1 VPEQQS
7 DLLGY
12 WNKTGPSPVWWVKGD
27 CAMSDD
33 ENQRRFERVAM
44 PHLDAAYNL
53 ARWLTRDDHD
63 AQDVMQEAMLRAM
76 RYVDGFRGGS
86 ARPWLLQI
94 VRHTCYS
101 WLKENRPQESV
112 TLDDADDAWLDIAA
126 PASDEPPS
134 LAMRKADRLQIN
146 EAIAGLPVIYREVLV
161 LRELEDLPYSDIA
174 RIAEI
179 PIGTVMS
186 RLARARGLMRAA
198 LLPSARPVLR
208 PVPRSTSGGNAS

>member
-1 VPEQQS
+1 
-7 DLLGY
+7 
-12 WNKTGPSPVWWVKGD
+12 
-27 CAMSDD
+27 MSDD
-33 ENQRRFERVAM
+33 ENQRRFERMAM

-53 ARWLTRDDHD
+53 ARWLTHNNHD
-63 AQDVMQEAMLRAM
+63 AQDVVQEAMLRAM
-76 RYVDGFRGGS
+76 RYIDGFRGGS

-101 WLKENRPQESV
+101 WLKENRPQEKVSF
-112 TLDDADDAWLDIAA
+112 DEADGAWLDIAA
-126 PASDEPPS
+126 PAADEPPS
-134 LAMRKADRLQIN
+134 LAMRKADRVQIN

-161 LRELEDLPYSDIA
+161 LRELEDLPYGDIA

-198 LLPSARPVLR
+198 LAPTARPVLR
-208 PVPRSTSGGNAS
+208 PVPRSTSGGSAS